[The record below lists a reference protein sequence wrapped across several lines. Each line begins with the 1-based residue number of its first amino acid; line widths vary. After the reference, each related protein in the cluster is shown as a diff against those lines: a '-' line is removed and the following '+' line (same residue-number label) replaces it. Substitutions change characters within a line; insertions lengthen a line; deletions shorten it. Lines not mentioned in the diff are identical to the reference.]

1 MHHRPFRI
9 DLKNL
14 PDGGKEIEGT
24 LPASF
29 FELDPSD
36 AVKATGPLHYH
47 LTVERDDDDLV
58 VTGEMSAP
66 FELECGR
73 CLQRFPYLAD
83 FPHFLSDQTIEG
95 EDSMI
100 DLTDLVREDIL
111 VALPSYP
118 RCEDG
123 NVEPRQC
130 PAEGKF
136 DSTAEPEDDEP
147 ASTPGTA
154 AWDALDQ
161 LKNR

>member
-1 MHHRPFRI
+1 MYHKPFRI

-24 LPASF
+24 LPPSF
-29 FELDPSD
+29 FGLEPTDP
-36 AVKATGPLHYH
+36 VKATGPLNYH

-73 CLQRFPYLAD
+73 CLNKFPYLAD
-83 FPHFLSDQTIEG
+83 FPHYASDQPIEG
-95 EDSMI
+95 EDAMI

-136 DSTAEPEDDEP
+136 DSTEEPADDEP